1 MSDYIPIDC
10 TLYSRYELAI
20 MHRQRLRLVWREPNG
35 GWRLET
41 VLPLNLQTRNHAEYL
56 QLRSVTGVEVEVR
69 LDQIKHVEFC

>member
-20 MHRQRLRLVWREPNG
+20 MHRQRLRLAWRGSNGVWH
-35 GWRLET
+35 LET

-56 QLRSVTGVEVEVR
+56 QLRSATGVELEVR
-69 LDQIKHVEFC
+69 LDQIKRVDFC